1 MNAKHLYDR
10 MVCCFFFFFFFSVL
24 DDATAASSLSR
35 ERRDTAKQQEEY
47 LGTLQ
52 ESQGRS
58 LVIMGR
64 PPRRAETVFSLPDP
78 KCKWVSSPAV
88 KNFAETNTKEKKKRI
103 PVISRLQRAVNM

>member
-1 MNAKHLYDR
+1 MMPQRLPAL
-10 MVCCFFFFFFFSVL
+10 
-24 DDATAASSLSR
+24 A

-58 LVIMGR
+58 LVIMVR
-64 PPRRAETVFSLPDP
+64 PPRQTETVFSLPDP

-88 KNFAETNTKEKKKRI
+88 KNFAETNTTKKRKKKKKK
-103 PVISRLQRAVNM
+103 